1 MTHAA
6 PDLSETGAVMTEPRA
21 LPKTRNGQRLCAFG
35 HCLAPLPRG
44 RGIYC
49 SPEHAQA
56 ARSRQTVDAAAR
68 RAAEAEYQRISRG
81 EAPPVPHLGWLTTT
95 QGVVLD
101 GSTVLELHT
110 LIDQHRAALT
120 QMRAMVSR
128 PGITPHDLRF
138 HLADAVD
145 RTERLL
151 LAALH
156 RVLTHPTP
164 RD

>member
-1 MTHAA
+1 
-6 PDLSETGAVMTEPRA
+6 MTESRA
-21 LPKTRNGQRLCAFG
+21 TPKMRDGQRLCAFG
-35 HCLAPLPRG
+35 HCLAPLRGG

-68 RAAEAEYQRISRG
+68 RTAEAEYQRISRG

-95 QGVVLD
+95 AGVVLD

-110 LIDQHRAALT
+110 LIEQHRAALR
-120 QMRAMVSR
+120 QMRALATR
-128 PGITPHDLRF
+128 PGVTPQDLRF
-138 HLADAVD
+138 QLSDAVD
-145 RTERLL
+145 HTERLL

-156 RVLTHPTP
+156 RVLTRPTP

>member
-1 MTHAA
+1 
-6 PDLSETGAVMTEPRA
+6 MTEPRA
-21 LPKTRNGQRLCAFG
+21 TPKTRNGQRLCAFG
-35 HCLAPLPRG
+35 HCLAPLPGG

-49 SPEHAQA
+49 SPEHARA

-68 RAAEAEYQRISRG
+68 RATEAEYQRISRG

-95 QGVVLD
+95 HGVVLD

-110 LIDQHRAALT
+110 LIEQHRAALT
-120 QMRAMVSR
+120 QMRTMVNR
-128 PGITPHDLRF
+128 PGITPHDLRH
-138 HLADAVD
+138 HLTDAVD
-145 RTERLL
+145 RTERIL

-156 RVLTHPTP
+156 RVLTRPTP

>member
-1 MTHAA
+1 
-6 PDLSETGAVMTEPRA
+6 MTESRA
-21 LPKTRNGQRLCAFG
+21 TPKMRDGQRLCAFG

-49 SPEHAQA
+49 SPEHARA

-68 RAAEAEYQRISRG
+68 RATEAEYQRISRG
-81 EAPPVPHLGWLTTT
+81 GAPPVPHLGWLTTT
-95 QGVVLD
+95 DGVVLD

-110 LIDQHRAALT
+110 LIEQHRAALT
-120 QMRAMVSR
+120 QMRALVTR

-138 HLADAVD
+138 HLTDAVD

-151 LAALH
+151 LTALH

>member
-1 MTHAA
+1 
-6 PDLSETGAVMTEPRA
+6 MTESGVA
-21 LPKTRNGQRLCAFG
+21 PKTRNGQRLCAFG
-35 HCLAPLPRG
+35 HCLAPLPGG

-56 ARSRQTVDAAAR
+56 ARSRQTVDAVAR

-95 QGVVLD
+95 DGVVLD

-110 LIDQHRAALT
+110 LMEQHRAALT
-120 QMRAMVSR
+120 QMRALVTR
-128 PGITPHDLRF
+128 PGATPQSLRM
-138 HLADAVD
+138 HLVDAVEQ
-145 RTERLL
+145 TERLL

-156 RVLTHPTP
+156 RVLTRPTP
-164 RD
+164 RG

>member
-1 MTHAA
+1 MIGAA
-6 PDLSETGAVMTEPRA
+6 PDLSETGAVMTESGPT
-21 LPKTRNGQRLCAFG
+21 PKTRNGQRLCAFG

-49 SPEHAQA
+49 SPEHARA

-95 QGVVLD
+95 DGVVLD

-110 LIDQHRAALT
+110 LIEQHRAALA
-120 QMRAMVSR
+120 QIRAMVHR
-128 PGITPHDLRF
+128 PGATPQSLRF

-145 RTERLL
+145 HTERLL

>member
-1 MTHAA
+1 MARTA
-6 PDLSETGAVMTEPRA
+6 PDLSETGGVMTEPA
-21 LPKTRNGQRLCAFG
+21 AAPKTRNGQRLCAFG
-35 HCLAPLPRG
+35 HCLAPLPSG

-49 SPEHAQA
+49 SPEHARA

-95 QGVVLD
+95 HGVVLD

-110 LIDQHRAALT
+110 LIEQHRAALT
-120 QMRAMVSR
+120 HMRALVTR
-128 PGITPHDLRF
+128 PGTTPQALRM
-138 HLADAVD
+138 HLVDAVD
-145 RTERLL
+145 LTERLL

-156 RVLTHPTP
+156 RVLTRPTP
-164 RD
+164 RG

>member
-1 MTHAA
+1 
-6 PDLSETGAVMTEPRA
+6 MTESRA
-21 LPKTRNGQRLCAFG
+21 TPKMRDGQRLCAFG

-49 SPEHAQA
+49 SPEHADA
-56 ARSRQTVDAAAR
+56 ARSRQTVNAAAR
-68 RAAEAEYQRISRG
+68 RVAEAEYQRISRG

-101 GSTVLELHT
+101 GSTVLELRT
-110 LIDQHRAALT
+110 LIEQHRAALA
-120 QMRAMVSR
+120 QMRALVAR
-128 PGITPHDLRF
+128 PGVTAHDLRF
-138 HLADAVD
+138 QLADVVEHA
-145 RTERLL
+145 ERLL

-156 RVLTHPTP
+156 RVLTRPTP